1 MVEAGSYFLQGGSKS
16 QQYVDIIL
24 EYTFSYIIIQYNLKG
39 LLGKNKIDLGSLR
52 SRVFVTVSLILFPID
67 RVENITY
74 TENLRMVFD
83 YFDNVHNAK
92 YDT

>member
-1 MVEAGSYFLQGGSKS
+1 MNSPIHL
-16 QQYVDIIL
+16 
-24 EYTFSYIIIQYNLKG
+24 SYIIIQYNIKG